1 MLAEACAAPAA
12 AASDDSI
19 SAEAA
24 AVTFDAVVRIV
35 GETHFDSAAVGRSW
49 LQRADSLRHEAA
61 GSRTNAKLHHV
72 IRELLL
78 PISGSH
84 LRVVAKQRLGGDVA
98 VQIPVA
104 DAGEIGLELRWVDD
118 MLTVSRVRDRGPA
131 SRAGVKTGWLVE
143 TIDGCAPSGGGPS
156 RFDWTRI
163 AERAMRSLRGPVG
176 TSSTVNFLDHEDR
189 SRTMVLVR
197 DSSPGRL
204 AELPNLPS
212 MRVSVVTARRPRVSG
227 GLVGMLRFNAW
238 HPVIMEDIT
247 SALDSLVDADALV
260 LDLRGN
266 TGGVA
271 GMYPWLAGFFLPA
284 QTYLGYFS
292 ARAMRQALCAAAS
305 VPHRAPDVRPLAILI
320 DGHSHSTTEMF
331 VASLQAVGRARVFGD
346 TSLGGVVGAI
356 YDRLPNGDVLEHPVV
371 DFVTA
376 TGGHPEGA
384 GVTPDEVVPL
394 RRVDLIADRDVV
406 MDRATVW
413 LMTQTGQPV
422 VREQAKKCA
431 E

>member
-1 MLAEACAAPAA
+1 
-12 AASDDSI
+12 
-19 SAEAA
+19 
-24 AVTFDAVVRIV
+24 
-35 GETHFDSAAVGRSW
+35 
-49 LQRADSLRHEAA
+49 
-61 GSRTNAKLHHV
+61 
-72 IRELLL
+72 
-78 PISGSH
+78 
-84 LRVVAKQRLGGDVA
+84 
-98 VQIPVA
+98 
-104 DAGEIGLELRWVDD
+104 
-118 MLTVSRVRDRGPA
+118 
-131 SRAGVKTGWLVE
+131 
-143 TIDGCAPSGGGPS
+143 
-156 RFDWTRI
+156 
-163 AERAMRSLRGPVG
+163 
-176 TSSTVNFLDHEDR
+176 
-189 SRTMVLVR
+189 
-197 DSSPGRL
+197 
-204 AELPNLPS
+204 
-212 MRVSVVTARRPRVSG
+212 
-227 GLVGMLRFNAW
+227 
-238 HPVIMEDIT
+238 MEDIT
-247 SALDSLVDADALV
+247 SALDSLVDADSLV

-320 DGHSHSTTEMF
+320 DGHSHSTTERF